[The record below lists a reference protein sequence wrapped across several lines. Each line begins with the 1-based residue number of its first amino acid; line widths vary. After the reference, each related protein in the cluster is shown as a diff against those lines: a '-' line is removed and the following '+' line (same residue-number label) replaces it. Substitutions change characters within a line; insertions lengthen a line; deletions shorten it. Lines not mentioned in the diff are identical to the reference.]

1 VTTPVGA
8 ADKIMVKSAAA
19 ITDRW
24 RRKGTDNAARHKA
37 MDAAPEATE
46 STISSRKRAKPRPGI
61 TPRVDKCAGGDRGLA
76 AHYLDNNA
84 NNDRHDGRRAGHR
97 SKASGEK
104 AFLFEA
110 VI

>member
-1 VTTPVGA
+1 
-8 ADKIMVKSAAA
+8 MVSANSAALIA
-19 ITDRW
+19 P
-24 RRKGTDNAARHKA
+24 RRRGKGAGRSARHKA
-37 MDAAPEATE
+37 MDAAPTAIE
-46 STISSRKRAKPRPGI
+46 STISSRKRAKPRPRI